1 MQCEALKYATSNE
14 RGDWRIKKGDKVTD
28 FSCLPRGC
36 EPTNFQIP
44 LIRKNWLLKF
54 GFAYRLAQILEPK
67 LLFHE
72 ISKLK
77 ISFLG

>member
-44 LIRKNWLLKF
+44 LIRKN
-54 GFAYRLAQILEPK
+54 
-67 LLFHE
+67 
-72 ISKLK
+72 
-77 ISFLG
+77 